1 MPDEAVRRGRRRRGK
16 RGIAGWAMS
25 APALSALGLFL
36 VLPLLVAL
44 WLSLFNVHLNSVR
57 PPQFVGLEQY
67 RRIFFDPDLGAQ
79 FRGAL
84 LNNVMFALAVVP
96 LQTAL
101 ALGVALLLNQELRGM
116 AVFRTFFFMPVVFP
130 MTLVAV
136 VWRIIYARDDSGLLN
151 AALHALTFGHF
162 EAHDWLGDPATALA
176 SVVVLS
182 IWQGVGFQTVIILA
196 GLQGIPP
203 SLYEAAAVDG
213 ATRWQRFR
221 YVTLP
226 GLRPTLVFVTTVTTI
241 LAFRLF
247 DQVYVLIR
255 GGGLHAAST
264 HTVLYD
270 AVTTAFEGQGDVGRA
285 SAITLVFFVIV
296 LALTL
301 LQRALLTAE
310 RKAGT

>member
-1 MPDEAVRRGRRRRGK
+1 
-16 RGIAGWAMS
+16 
-25 APALSALGLFL
+25 
-36 VLPLLVAL
+36 
-44 WLSLFNVHLNSVR
+44 
-57 PPQFVGLEQY
+57 
-67 RRIFFDPDLGAQ
+67 
-79 FRGAL
+79 
-84 LNNVMFALAVVP
+84 VVP
-96 LQTAL
+96 PQTAL
-101 ALGVALLLNQELRGM
+101 ALGVALLLNQKLRGM
-116 AVFRTFFFMPVVFP
+116 AAFRTLFFMPVVFP
-130 MTLVAV
+130 MTLVAA
-136 VWRIIYARDDSGLLN
+136 VWRIIYARDDSGVLN
-151 AALHALTFGHF
+151 AALDALTFGHF
-162 EAHDWLGDPATALA
+162 AAHDWLGDPATALA

-203 SLYEAAAVDG
+203 SLHEAAAVDG

-255 GGGLHAAST
+255 GGGLDAATT

-270 AVTTAFEGQGDVGRA
+270 AVTSVFEGQGDVGRA
-285 SAITLVFFVIV
+285 SAITLVFFAIV

-301 LQRALLTAE
+301 LQRALLAVE
-310 RKAGT
+310 RKART